1 MANNRNSKNKEGK
14 LFSLFSS
21 SKSRNDIGLTKEK
34 AAFNGKYDIT
44 NFFVF
49 LKRHFGD
56 VTVLNLLFFLINFSL
71 ILVLFATSGNL
82 DRAVPAP
89 ASSLYQQ
96 LYGAL
101 RYDPK
106 GFAAESL
113 LSVFGTTTTLSVW
126 TTWTRILYYSSFTL
140 IITFGLS
147 NIGMAYVTRG
157 IVRRDY
163 VQVWHD
169 FWYAIKRD
177 WKQGIIVGI
186 ADVVIIY
193 LLYNSILFYYYNRT
207 SYMMSVCFYFSIFF
221 AFFYF
226 IARMYLYLML
236 INFKLKLTKLYKNAF
251 IFTVLGFKRNFC
263 ALIFIAITVFISVY
277 LALLF
282 PMAGALI
289 VFIFTVAF
297 IYLIGTYCCYPVI
310 YKYMIK
316 PIDDENKKN
325 KKNDENGE
333 EPIFVDRG

>member
-1 MANNRNSKNKEGK
+1 MSKNSVPNKKEGK
-14 LFSLFSS
+14 LFSLFSQPG
-21 SKSRNDIGLTKEK
+21 SRNNAGLTKEK
-34 AAFNGKYDIT
+34 AAFNGKYDFA

-56 VTVLNLLFFLINFSL
+56 VTVLNLLFFLLNFSL

-101 RYDPK
+101 RYDAN
-106 GFAAESL
+106 GYEASAL
-113 LSVFGTTTTLSVW
+113 LNVFGATTTLSVW
-126 TTWTRILYYSSFTL
+126 TIWTKILYYSSFTL
-140 IITFGLS
+140 VITFGLS

-163 VQVWHD
+163 VSVWHD

-177 WKQGIIVGI
+177 WKQGLIIGI
-186 ADVVIIY
+186 ADVGIIY
-193 LLYNSILFYYYNRT
+193 LLYNAILFYYYNRT
-207 SYMMSVCFYFSIFF
+207 TYLMSVCFYFSIFF

-236 INFKLKLTKLYKNAF
+236 INFNLKLKKLIKNAA
-251 IFTVLGFKRNFC
+251 IFTILGFKRNFC

-282 PMAGALI
+282 PMAGALV

-316 PIDDENKKN
+316 PVEDENKKN
-325 KKNDENGE
+325 KKDDEGE
-333 EPIFVDRG
+333 EPVFVDRG